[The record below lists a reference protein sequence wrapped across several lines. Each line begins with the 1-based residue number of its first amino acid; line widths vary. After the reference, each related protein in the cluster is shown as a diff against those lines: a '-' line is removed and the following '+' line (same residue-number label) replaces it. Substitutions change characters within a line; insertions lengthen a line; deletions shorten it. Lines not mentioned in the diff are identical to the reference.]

1 MTAWEVVK
9 TIFGYYRN
17 DFKGNGWEEGP
28 GIWMSKEKYHLDQD
42 LREIDEINEE
52 RGLTGEEIKE
62 IEKVERTKAEEK
74 DIFSII
80 YGHDSLKLIF
90 KNALTSNEQVH
101 ILLTGAAGSAKSLF
115 LEAIAENIKCS
126 YLITNNSTGAGI
138 IQYLYDHPE
147 LKYLLIDEIEKIGK
161 LELSVLLTLMEAGRL
176 IVQKKTMSVN
186 RRQNLTI
193 FATCNNKNKL
203 SQEILSRFLKFHLK
217 EYSFEEFNKI
227 AIDIVINKIKKTEEY
242 AEKLALAV
250 WYNMYSKDIRDLI
263 KVARLA
269 KTEDDIDTI
278 IEAIQEYQE
287 INNRTTMN

>member
-1 MTAWEVVK
+1 MTFLEIVK
-9 TIFGYYRN
+9 TIFGYYKN
-17 DFKGNGWEEGP
+17 DFNGNGWEEGP
-28 GIWMSKEKYHLDQD
+28 GIWMPKEKYRLDQD
-42 LREIDEINEE
+42 LRETDESYGEK
-52 RGLTGEEIKE
+52 GLTKDKIEK
-62 IEKVERTKAEEK
+62 IEKVESSKEEK

-147 LKYLLIDEIEKIGK
+147 LKYLLIDEIKKIGK
-161 LELSVLLTLMEAGRL
+161 LELSVLLTIMETGRL

-186 RRQNLTI
+186 RRQKLTI

-203 SQEILSRFLKFHLK
+203 SQEMLSRFLKFHLRK
-217 EYSFEEFNKI
+217 YSFEEFNRI
-227 AIDIVINKIKKTEEY
+227 STIIVINRFNKTEDY
-242 AEKLALAV
+242 AQKLALAV
-250 WYNMYSKDIRDLI
+250 WYKMNSKDIRDVI

-269 KTEDDIDTI
+269 KKDEDIEMI
-278 IEAIQEYQE
+278 IEAIQEYKE
-287 INNRTTMN
+287 